1 MIDKVMLTAKCA
13 GTFLKEN
20 FGKTHP
26 VHEKGDRNFATEID
40 RKAEEMIVSAL
51 RRDFPSHGILAEE
64 NERRDVEN
72 ECLWIVDP
80 LDGTHNYMQKIPVYG
95 VSIGLVCRGDFV
107 LGVIYMPQED
117 ELYVAEKNNGAY
129 KNGNRIMVS
138 RKQELK
144 SCSVSFDSSIRH
156 NAPVMLKTLQSVA
169 GEVFN
174 VRMLGSSARLL
185 SYVAEG
191 KLDAAIE
198 YHDQPW
204 DFAAGVCLIREAGG
218 VFTDLAGNAPTH
230 KTVGYVTGPGDVHKK
245 LMALV
250 EKP

>member
-1 MIDKVMLTAKCA
+1 MIDKVMLTAKHA
-13 GTFLKEN
+13 GEFLKRN
-20 FGKTHP
+20 FGKTHT
-26 VHEKGDRNFATEID
+26 VHVKGDRNFATEID
-40 RKAEEMIVSAL
+40 RKAEEMIVEAL

-64 NERRDVEN
+64 NERRDLAN
-72 ECLWIVDP
+72 EYLWIVDP
-80 LDGTHNYMQKIPVYG
+80 LDGTHNYMQKIPIYG
-95 VSIGLVCRGDFV
+95 VSIGLVHKNEFV
-107 LGVIYMPQED
+107 LGVIYMPESD

-129 KNGNRIMVS
+129 KNGERIMVS

-156 NAPVMLKTLQSVA
+156 DAQTMLKTLGSVA

-218 VFTDLAGNAPTH
+218 VFTDLAGNEPTQ
-230 KTVGYVTGPGDVHKK
+230 KTVGYVTAAKGIHEK
-245 LMALV
+245 LMTLV